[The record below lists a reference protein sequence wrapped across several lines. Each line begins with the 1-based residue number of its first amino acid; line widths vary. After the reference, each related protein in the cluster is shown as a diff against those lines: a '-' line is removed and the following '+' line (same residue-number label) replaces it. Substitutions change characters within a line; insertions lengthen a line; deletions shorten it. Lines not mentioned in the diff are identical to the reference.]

1 VLRRVAPPESE
12 RMYAGEVEIDRPTRR
27 VTVAE
32 QRVLL
37 PTKEYELLLKLAS
50 DPRRVFTKDEL
61 LRDVWGFRS
70 TGGKRRIYPFGRSRL
85 TSAASRQPARGRPPC
100 CARSGPSKLGD
111 QTWA

>member
-1 VLRRVAPPESE
+1 
-12 RMYAGEVEIDRPTRR
+12 MTAGEIEIDRPTRR
-27 VTVAE
+27 VTVAG

-70 TGGKRRIYPFGRSRL
+70 TGRTRTLDSTLRDCAAA
-85 TSAASRQPARGRPPC
+85 SAATTYATCGASATAYSGTEPELASASERGNGS
-100 CARSGPSKLGD
+100 A
-111 QTWA
+111 